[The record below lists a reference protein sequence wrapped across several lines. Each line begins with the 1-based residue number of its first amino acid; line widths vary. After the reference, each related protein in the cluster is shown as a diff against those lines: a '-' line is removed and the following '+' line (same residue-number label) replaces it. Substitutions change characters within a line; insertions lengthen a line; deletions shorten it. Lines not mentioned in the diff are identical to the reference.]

1 MSQLELERRTLSK
14 VSWRVLPLVVAAYF
28 VANLDRSNI
37 SYAAL
42 QMNQDRDQSI
52 DAVHGS

>member
-1 MSQLELERRTLSK
+1 MSPLDIEQRTLSK
-14 VSWRVLPLVVAAYF
+14 VTWRVLPLVVAAYF

-42 QMNQDRDQSI
+42 QMNHDCI
-52 DAVHGS
+52 

>member
-1 MSQLELERRTLSK
+1 MSLSDIERRILSK

-37 SYAAL
+37 SYAW
-42 QMNQDRDQSI
+42 RCR
-52 DAVHGS
+52 